1 MTTVHRV
8 SPGHQRHKDDLEA
21 RAAPRVPTAC
31 VVRTYFQKE
40 EGRKMLSRT
49 IFCTLVTFML
59 LVFPL
64 CFLEPASAEYDIT
77 VAYND
82 SDDNDINDR
91 QNIGRAGTSR
101 RSPDTSLG
109 HAWTQ
114 YSRTVLHDDFDD
126 NDISD
131 WQNSDWAGTS
141 RPSPDISGGII
152 SGQDSGHGGPTDP
165 GSWAFKDIGATDVTQ
180 GFRWESRAVSG
191 SGWPNFATAY
201 LADDWGTVADM
212 YQIRIYGEGNR
223 RLDLLKYDMGTETYL
238 GTYSL
243 GPSVHDWQTY
253 AIERDALGEW
263 TLYIDGVE
271 QTRASFTPDMTH
283 TRFTHVGL
291 EMLKSGSKFDEV
303 ELSVTPDSSPLGV
316 LGLTVLPLGIYVGSE
331 MLKSGSKF
339 DEVEPE
345 PYVTPELPPSAL
357 LGLSMLPLGIAYLRG
372 RRRKQS

>member
-1 MTTVHRV
+1 
-8 SPGHQRHKDDLEA
+8 
-21 RAAPRVPTAC
+21 
-31 VVRTYFQKE
+31 
-40 EGRKMLSRT
+40 MLSRT
-49 IFCTLVTFML
+49 IFCVVLTFML

-64 CFLEPASAEYDIT
+64 CFLGPAWAQYDTTMSHGDSA
-77 VAYND
+77 
-82 SDDNDINDR
+82 DNDMND
-91 QNIGRAGTSR
+91 T
-101 RSPDTSLG
+101 PLD
-109 HAWTQ
+109 HAWTR
-114 YSRTVLHDDFDD
+114 YTRTVLHDDFDD

-152 SGQDSGHGGPTDP
+152 SGQGSGHGGPTDA
-165 GSWAFKDIGATDVTQ
+165 GSWAFKDIGAVDVTQ
-180 GFRWESRAVSG
+180 GFRWECRAVSG
-191 SGWPNFATAY
+191 SGRPNFATAY

-212 YQIRIYGEGNR
+212 YQIRIYGESNR

-238 GTYSL
+238 GTYTL
-243 GPSVHDWQTY
+243 GSSVHDWHTY

-271 QTRASFTPDMTH
+271 QTGASFTPDMTH

-303 ELSVTPDSSPLGV
+303 ELSVTPESSPAGL
-316 LGLTVLPLGIYVGSE
+316 LGLSVLPLGIYAGTE
-331 MLKSGSKF
+331 MLKSGSKSN
-339 DEVEPE
+339 EVTPEPDVTPE

-357 LGLSMLPLGIAYLRG
+357 LGLSLLPLGIAYLRG